1 MSLDEGNEMV
11 WACTHR
17 PRRKVFLERT
27 YASGATKVIKMCPP
41 PVTTCNGFGFKNG
54 VTMEKDDSDSF
65 FILLGDALLNV
76 KGEACDIHTD
86 CAAGLF
92 CDRSVCQ
99 KINSDSCLPE
109 RGDEDCLL
117 LGDSLLTKCYMT
129 EAIFGGFCGCDNDP
143 LNNPCEDATHTCDF
157 PCQIPDAIPSCES
170 PEIRNGECRKFTGS
184 DTSTCPAGTC
194 GSPDCTA

>member
-1 MSLDEGNEMV
+1 MYTTAESIHSKQRSFVRGHRGLTTKAAKATAADQSFTFTTRSWKEMSLDEGNEMV

-129 EAIFGGFCGCDNDP
+129 E
-143 LNNPCEDATHTCDF
+143 
-157 PCQIPDAIPSCES
+157 
-170 PEIRNGECRKFTGS
+170 
-184 DTSTCPAGTC
+184 
-194 GSPDCTA
+194 